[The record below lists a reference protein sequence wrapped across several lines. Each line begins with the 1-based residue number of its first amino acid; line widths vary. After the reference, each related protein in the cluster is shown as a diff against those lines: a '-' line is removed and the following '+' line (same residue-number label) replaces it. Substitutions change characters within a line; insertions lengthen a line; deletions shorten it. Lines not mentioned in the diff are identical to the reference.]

1 MSGGTLWDAGVSILC
16 VFLAR
21 IVTTPMEL
29 YHANDFFTTLVATY
43 IQLVV
48 AFVFSTYFSHLH
60 FNNIIIGTLM
70 MLFPG
75 RSFMTAVRDA
85 IMIDSLMIYIS
96 AFTSSFF
103 FALLYESKMRLAIV
117 SAFCGLLGKLIFDM
131 MDGVNIVLQFFV
143 PTVIMCIYAEIFAR
157 VCKVP
162 VMVITTIGILPIV
175 PGMRFY
181 NTIDSLLNSHVADF
195 YSYGVDTLLSMG
207 AMAIGLVLVS
217 SFARML
223 KMVQRKVPKR
233 RRFMPKMR

>member
-1 MSGGTLWDAGVSILC
+1 
-16 VFLAR
+16 
-21 IVTTPMEL
+21 
-29 YHANDFFTTLVATY
+29 
-43 IQLVV
+43 
-48 AFVFSTYFSHLH
+48 
-60 FNNIIIGTLM
+60 
-70 MLFPG
+70 
-75 RSFMTAVRDA
+75 
-85 IMIDSLMIYIS
+85 MIDSLMIYIS

-103 FALLYESKMRLAIV
+103 FALLYESKMRLAFV

>member
-1 MSGGTLWDAGVSILC
+1 
-16 VFLAR
+16 
-21 IVTTPMEL
+21 
-29 YHANDFFTTLVATY
+29 
-43 IQLVV
+43 
-48 AFVFSTYFSHLH
+48 
-60 FNNIIIGTLM
+60 
-70 MLFPG
+70 
-75 RSFMTAVRDA
+75 
-85 IMIDSLMIYIS
+85 MIDSLMIYIS

-103 FALLYESKMRLAIV
+103 FALRYESKMRLAIV
-117 SAFCGLLGKLIFDM
+117 SGLCGLLGKLIFDM

>member
-1 MSGGTLWDAGVSILC
+1 
-16 VFLAR
+16 
-21 IVTTPMEL
+21 
-29 YHANDFFTTLVATY
+29 
-43 IQLVV
+43 
-48 AFVFSTYFSHLH
+48 
-60 FNNIIIGTLM
+60 
-70 MLFPG
+70 
-75 RSFMTAVRDA
+75 
-85 IMIDSLMIYIS
+85 MIDSLMIYIS

-117 SAFCGLLGKLIFDM
+117 SAFCGLFGKLIFDM

>member
-1 MSGGTLWDAGVSILC
+1 
-16 VFLAR
+16 
-21 IVTTPMEL
+21 
-29 YHANDFFTTLVATY
+29 
-43 IQLVV
+43 
-48 AFVFSTYFSHLH
+48 
-60 FNNIIIGTLM
+60 
-70 MLFPG
+70 
-75 RSFMTAVRDA
+75 
-85 IMIDSLMIYIS
+85 MIDSLMIYIS

-103 FALLYESKMRLAIV
+103 FALLYESKMQLAIV

-217 SFARML
+217 SFTRML

>member
-1 MSGGTLWDAGVSILC
+1 
-16 VFLAR
+16 
-21 IVTTPMEL
+21 
-29 YHANDFFTTLVATY
+29 
-43 IQLVV
+43 
-48 AFVFSTYFSHLH
+48 
-60 FNNIIIGTLM
+60 
-70 MLFPG
+70 
-75 RSFMTAVRDA
+75 
-85 IMIDSLMIYIS
+85 MIDSLMIYIS

-217 SFARML
+217 SFAHML

>member
-1 MSGGTLWDAGVSILC
+1 
-16 VFLAR
+16 
-21 IVTTPMEL
+21 
-29 YHANDFFTTLVATY
+29 
-43 IQLVV
+43 
-48 AFVFSTYFSHLH
+48 
-60 FNNIIIGTLM
+60 
-70 MLFPG
+70 
-75 RSFMTAVRDA
+75 
-85 IMIDSLMIYIS
+85 MIDSLMIYIS

-117 SAFCGLLGKLIFDM
+117 AAFCGLLGKLIFDM

>member
-1 MSGGTLWDAGVSILC
+1 
-16 VFLAR
+16 
-21 IVTTPMEL
+21 
-29 YHANDFFTTLVATY
+29 
-43 IQLVV
+43 
-48 AFVFSTYFSHLH
+48 
-60 FNNIIIGTLM
+60 
-70 MLFPG
+70 
-75 RSFMTAVRDA
+75 
-85 IMIDSLMIYIS
+85 MIDSLMIYIS

-103 FALLYESKMRLAIV
+103 FALLYEGKMRLAIV

>member
-1 MSGGTLWDAGVSILC
+1 
-16 VFLAR
+16 
-21 IVTTPMEL
+21 
-29 YHANDFFTTLVATY
+29 
-43 IQLVV
+43 
-48 AFVFSTYFSHLH
+48 
-60 FNNIIIGTLM
+60 
-70 MLFPG
+70 
-75 RSFMTAVRDA
+75 
-85 IMIDSLMIYIS
+85 MIDSLMIYIS

-103 FALLYESKMRLAIV
+103 FALLYKSKMRLAIV